1 MEVVGMRAGMEG
13 LKDWISDGWCRWG
26 FWEAWV

>member
-1 MEVVGMRAGMEG
+1 MRAGMRAGMEG
-13 LKDWISDGWCRWG
+13 LEDWISDRWCRWG